1 MSIGERIENLRKSAD
16 LSQGDLAKLMGV
28 SRQAV
33 SKWEKD
39 QSSPDTIKLI
49 QLADVLNTEVEFLA
63 TGKKPVY
70 EPAPIVVNMVK
81 REDRIVEKIVEKP
94 VIRKIYR
101 THYVRNPLEFLAIGV
116 LCFVIGLIVG
126 IFL

>member
-1 MSIGERIENLRKSAD
+1 MSIGERIETLRKEANY
-16 LSQGDLAKLMGV
+16 SQGDLAKMMGV

-63 TGKKPVY
+63 TGKKPAY

-81 REDRIVEKIVEKP
+81 HEDKIVEKIVEKP
-94 VIRKIYR
+94 VIRKIIR
-101 THYVRNPLEFLAIGV
+101 TKYVRNPFEFLAIGV
-116 LCFVIGLIVG
+116 VCFVVGLIIGV
-126 IFL
+126 FL

>member
-1 MSIGERIENLRKSAD
+1 
-16 LSQGDLAKLMGV
+16 MGV